1 MFNAPTWDYF
11 NRDRERTVN
20 PADYIDRDLKGNGE
34 YVEWQHPLSE
44 ILNALIS
51 AGLTIEHVGEYNHGY
66 YQVDENWYSDKDGYW
81 YPSGGPTAYPPLMSI
96 KTRKT

>member
-1 MFNAPTWDYF
+1 MSHYLKPGGTFFIVDSHPVEVLFNAPTWDYF
-11 NRDRERTVN
+11 TRDPERTVN
-20 PADYIDRDLKGNGE
+20 PADYIDRDFKGNGE

-66 YQVDENWYSDKDGYW
+66 DQVDENWYSDKERY
-81 YPSGGPTAYPPLMSI
+81 
-96 KTRKT
+96 